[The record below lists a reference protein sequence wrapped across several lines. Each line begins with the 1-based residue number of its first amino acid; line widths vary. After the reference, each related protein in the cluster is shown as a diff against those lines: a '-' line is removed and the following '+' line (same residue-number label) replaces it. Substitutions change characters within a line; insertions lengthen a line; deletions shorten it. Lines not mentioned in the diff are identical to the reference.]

1 MAKKKPSLSEEI
13 KRRAQKNIQR
23 QSPNITVEEICF
35 DKQVAFIKDPS
46 RFKTAVCS
54 RRAGKTISCAVD
66 LLTTAAYQLGDVAYV
81 TLNRRA
87 AKKIIWRDLLK
98 YNKHYNL
105 GAKPDNTELTLT
117 MPNGN
122 VIYLSGAKDE
132 SEAEKLRGLGLRK
145 VYIDEAQAFRPYL
158 KDLIEDIIE
167 PALSDYYGSLIL
179 IGTPGPIPAG
189 YFFDTSHNQ
198 KWSHYHW
205 TMQDNPHIKLKS
217 GKDPLEI
224 IKELAERRGLTLN
237 SPSILRE
244 YFGQWVKD
252 ADSLVYHFNPALN
265 IAKEVPKGLRYV
277 FGIDIGWKDSDAIAV
292 LGYNEQDQKVYLV
305 EEYVQNKNDI
315 TTLANKIK
323 ELKDIYDPVK
333 MMMDAGALGKKI
345 QEEIRLRHSLP
356 VEAAEK
362 ARKSEFIALMNDDLR
377 TGKFKAQAGSRF
389 EEDSYLLQ
397 WDYSN
402 PARPVVSSVYHSDIS
417 DAALYAWRE
426 CKHFYEQQVKPPPPT
441 PNEYMA
447 ALEAKEA
454 EEMERAKYAAGNQ
467 FTDVSSYEDLG
478 ITDDYSDDF

>member
-1 MAKKKPSLSEEI
+1 MIKRKNPVLEEI
-13 KRRAQKNIQR
+13 KRRARKAVVDGAQL
-23 QSPNITVEEICF
+23 TVEDICF
-35 DKQVAFIKDPS
+35 DKQIAFIKDPA

-54 RRAGKTISCAVD
+54 RRAGKTVSCAVD
-66 LLTTAAYQLGDVAYV
+66 LLTTATHQTGDVAYI
-81 TLNRRA
+81 TLNRRS

-98 YNKHYNL
+98 YNKKYHL
-105 GAKPDNTELTLT
+105 GGKSDNTELTLT

-122 VIYLSGAKDE
+122 VIYISGAKDE

-145 VYIDEAQAFRPYL
+145 VYIDEAQSFRPYI

-167 PALSDYYGSLIL
+167 PALTDYAGSLIL

-189 YFFDTSHNQ
+189 FFYETAHNP
-198 KWSHYHW
+198 KWSHHFW
-205 TMQDNPHIKLKS
+205 TMQENPHIRLKS
-217 GKDPLEI
+217 GKDPLET
-224 IKELAERRGLTLN
+224 IKELAERRGLTLK
-237 SPSILRE
+237 SPGILRE

-252 ADSLVYHFNPALN
+252 VDSLVYHFSPALN
-265 IAKEVPKGLRYV
+265 ISDNIPTEGLRYV

-292 LGYNEQDQKVYLV
+292 LGYSDSDQRVYLV
-305 EEYVQNKNDI
+305 EEYVQDKNDI

-323 ELKDIYDPVK
+323 ELQKIYDPVK

-345 QEEIRLRHSLP
+345 QQEILTRHSLP

-362 ARKSEFIALMNDDLR
+362 TRKAEFIALMNDDLR
-377 TGKFKAQAGSRF
+377 TGKFKAMANSRF

-402 PARPVVSSVYHSDIS
+402 SSRPVVSSIYHSDIS

-426 CKHFYEQQVKPPPPT
+426 CKHFYEQQIKPAKPT
-441 PNEYMA
+441 ADEYMA

-454 EEMERAKYAAGNQ
+454 EEMERLKQNNDVY
-467 FTDVSSYEDLG
+467 TDVQDYADLG
-478 ITDDYSDDF
+478 ISDDYSDDF